1 MMSKH
6 KRLFDVTDQP
16 FFNGIMSYINGYPMP
31 WEDFDDIIPELDFE
45 YYGNISGDKIVSPLI
60 DKMLAQTETE
70 KLNHEQMQTLANII
84 WLTNRINWQREWDT
98 MEAEYEPIEN
108 YNMTETLTN
117 DITETD
123 YGKKDTRT
131 DNLQHKKTGT
141 EQVTPNITETV
152 DNAARGFNSGSDVPT
167 TSSDTHTTGTNTT
180 TYNTTESDTGTESSQ
195 LSGSDTSTRNYV
207 LTRTGNIGVTTS
219 QQMLESERNLWIWN
233 YFYTVIFPAV
243 DRVLTI
249 QSY

>member
-1 MMSKH
+1 MSNH
-6 KRLFDVTDQP
+6 RRLFDVTDHP
-16 FFNGIMSYINGYPMP
+16 FASGIMSYISSYPMP
-31 WEDFDDIIPELDFE
+31 WDDFDDMIPELDYE

-60 DKMLAQTETE
+60 DKMLADSDTE
-70 KLNHEQMQTLANII
+70 KLTAEQMQILANII
-84 WLTNRINWQREWDT
+84 WFSNHTNWQREWDT
-98 MEAEYEPIEN
+98 MDAEYDPIEN
-108 YNMTETLTN
+108 YNMVETMTDDTTET
-117 DITETD
+117 E

-141 EQVTPNITETV
+141 ETETPNITENV

-180 TYNTTESDTGTESSQ
+180 TYNTTDSDTGTETSQ

-219 QQMLESERNLWIWN
+219 QQMIQSERDLWIWN